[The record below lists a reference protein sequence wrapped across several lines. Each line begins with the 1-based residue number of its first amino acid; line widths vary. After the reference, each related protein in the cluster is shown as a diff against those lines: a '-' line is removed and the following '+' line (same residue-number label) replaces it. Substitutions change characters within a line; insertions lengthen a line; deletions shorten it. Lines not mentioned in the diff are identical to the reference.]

1 MPSAI
6 NKLQDVTVKI
16 KYNESVITQKIVID
30 AGSKSGTGNPIYGL
44 SIDCDATTKAVT
56 DENVS

>member
-16 KYNESVITQKIVID
+16 NYNGSTITQTIVIQ
-30 AGSKSGTGNPIYGL
+30 AGNTSGTGKPIYGL
-44 SIDCDATTKAVT
+44 SVNCDSTTKKVN
-56 DENVS
+56 DDNVS